1 MSATVYVSHAVGKAV
16 ASINPVSLE
25 RGQVL
30 VTVSLGG
37 GPYIA
42 FTDPAD
48 VEPLI
53 DALRHALELIR
64 EAQAELATRE
74 GPAGPGSPDQDE
86 ANES

>member
-1 MSATVYVSHAVGKAV
+1 MSATVYLSHTVSEAV

-25 RGQVL
+25 HGQVL

-37 GPYIA
+37 RPYIA

-74 GPAGPGSPDQDE
+74 GPPGPGSPEGE
-86 ANES
+86 AAES